1 MFHRNILLGLFR
13 SIDNS
18 TYLQLSCIFH
28 AITNLVI
35 FSIHLSMKLINPSKL
50 HSSPFFIMKV
60 NIILICIFRVD
71 FLENAISFTVKN
83 EGLPYTY
90 ISVSIRKPCFH
101 TLHLQTAILN
111 HIYKKR
117 AIAKATA
124 LWLPLLDSNQRPFG

>member
-35 FSIHLSMKLINPSKL
+35 FYIHLSMKLINPSKL

-71 FLENAISFTVKN
+71 FFGECNK
-83 EGLPYTY
+83 
-90 ISVSIRKPCFH
+90 FH
-101 TLHLQTAILN
+101 C
-111 HIYKKR
+111 KKR
-117 AIAKATA
+117 RTSVH
-124 LWLPLLDSNQRPFG
+124 LH